1 MSRISRICTIFNGL
15 FTSFQFQ
22 IHVTVFHTSSTQ
34 LSRALYKQHHKSRSP
49 PRSPNARCIVRSH
62 HPAPNIRC
70 TSWVAKLRS
79 SDQRCLPASTK
90 ERPHLDASGHVSHV
104 QKPKTK
110 TSSHAHR
117 QSTHG
122 RHTAHELTCLRSSD
136 RFRACR
142 HRHRQGHDRKTR
154 FSWRGVAAVQ
164 PWNLRKKDL
173 NRWKNWKIFHPKVS
187 SVSWCET
194 IQGTSRRAAPA
205 RPKWQALHAQDALGC
220 RRSCLGTFIHAV
232 SRNSQTTKQS
242 AKLATILNR
251 VCKRCKL

>member
-49 PRSPNARCIVRSH
+49 PQSPNARCIVRSH

-136 RFRACR
+136 RFEPA
-142 HRHRQGHDRKTR
+142 GTGIDKAMTVKTR
-154 FSWRGVAAVQ
+154 FPGAGVAAVQ
-164 PWNLRKKDL
+164 PWNLRKKRLESLKELKDL
-173 NRWKNWKIFHPKVS
+173 SSKSELGELMWNHPRNVKKSSTSPPKVAS
-187 SVSWCET
+187 SACSRCAWVSK
-194 IQGTSRRAAPA
+194 ILLRNLHSR
-205 RPKWQALHAQDALGC
+205 
-220 RRSCLGTFIHAV
+220 SE
-232 SRNSQTTKQS
+232 
-242 AKLATILNR
+242 
-251 VCKRCKL
+251 

>member
-49 PRSPNARCIVRSH
+49 PQSPNARCIVRSH

-136 RFRACR
+136 RFEPAGTGIDKAMTVKLVFLARGCR
-142 HRHRQGHDRKTR
+142 C
-154 FSWRGVAAVQ
+154 AAV
-164 PWNLRKKDL
+164 K
-173 NRWKNWKIFHPKVS
+173 
-187 SVSWCET
+187 
-194 IQGTSRRAAPA
+194 
-205 RPKWQALHAQDALGC
+205 
-220 RRSCLGTFIHAV
+220 
-232 SRNSQTTKQS
+232 S
-242 AKLATILNR
+242 AKKKT
-251 VCKRCKL
+251 